1 MVAYAFRMPAGI
13 PGDVNRVA
21 SAHIETQVVSS
32 AAGEAPTAYGLP
44 VVLSSTAGQVG
55 NVRVMTSGD
64 TNLQP
69 YGFIV
74 RPYPTQ
80 SSQDPLNV
88 STPPTSGL
96 VDILKRGYMTVQM
109 QGPTAAA
116 KGMVPF
122 IFLGTTSTTH
132 PVLAAVEAATSTGAA
147 LLTSN
152 SYFMGPAD
160 SNGMV
165 EIAFNL

>member
-13 PGDVNRVA
+13 PGDVNRIA
-21 SAHIETQVVSS
+21 SATIETQVVSS

-44 VVLSSTAGQVG
+44 VVLSSTSGQVG

-64 TNLQP
+64 GGQP

-96 VDILKRGYMTVQM
+96 VDILKRGYMTVQL
-109 QGPTAAA
+109 QGPTAAK
-116 KGMVPF
+116 KGDIPY
-122 IFLGTTSTTH
+122 IFLGTTNTTH
-132 PVLAAVEAATSTGAA
+132 PVLAALEAATATGAVVM
-147 LLTSN
+147 TSN
-152 SYFMGPAD
+152 TYFMGPAD
-160 SNGMV
+160 SNGMI

>member
-13 PGDVNRVA
+13 PGDVNRIA
-21 SAHIETQVVSS
+21 SATIETQVVSS
-32 AAGEAPTAYGLP
+32 AAGEAPTAFVLR
-44 VVLSSTAGQVG
+44 VVISSPSGQVG

-64 TNLQP
+64 TGQP
-69 YGFIV
+69 YGFLV

-96 VDILKRGYMTVQM
+96 VDILKRGYMSVQL
-109 QGPTAAA
+109 QGPTAAI
-116 KGMVPF
+116 KGGIPY

-132 PVLAAVEAATSTGAA
+132 PV
-147 LLTSN
+147 
-152 SYFMGPAD
+152 
-160 SNGMV
+160 
-165 EIAFNL
+165 

>member
-13 PGDVNRVA
+13 PGDVNRIA

-44 VVLSSTAGQVG
+44 VVLSSTSGQVG
-55 NVRVMTSGD
+55 NVRVMTAAD
-64 TNLQP
+64 TALQP

-109 QGPTAAA
+109 QGPNAAV
-116 KGMVPF
+116 KGAVPY
-122 IFLGTTSTTH
+122 IFLGTTNTTH
-132 PVLAAVEAATSTGAA
+132 PVLAALEAQTATGAVVM
-147 LLTSN
+147 TSN

>member
-13 PGDVNRVA
+13 PGDVNRIA
-21 SAHIETQVVSS
+21 SGHIETQVVSS

-44 VVLSSTAGQVG
+44 VVLSSTSGQVG
-55 NVRVMTSGD
+55 NVRVMTAGD
-64 TNLQP
+64 TGQP
-69 YGFIV
+69 YGFLV

-96 VDILKRGYMTVQM
+96 VDILKRGYMTVQL
-109 QGPTAAA
+109 QGPTAAK
-116 KGMVPF
+116 KGDIPY

-132 PVLAAVEAATSTGAA
+132 PVLAAVEAATSTNAVV
-147 LLTSN
+147 LTSN
-152 SYFMGPAD
+152 SYFMCPAD
-160 SNGMV
+160 SNGMI

>member
-1 MVAYAFRMPAGI
+1 MPAGI

-21 SAHIETQVVSS
+21 SATIEAQVVST
-32 AAGEAPTAYGLP
+32 AAGEAPTAYGVP
-44 VVLSSTAGQVG
+44 VLVSATSGQVG
-55 NVRVMTSGD
+55 NMRVYTGSD
-64 TNLQP
+64 TAVQP
-69 YGFIV
+69 YGFLV

-88 STPPTSGL
+88 STPPTSGIID
-96 VDILKRGYMTVQM
+96 VLKRGYMTVQL

-116 KGMVPF
+116 KGGPVY
-122 IFLGTTSTTH
+122 IYTSTTSSTH
-132 PVLAAVEAATSTGAA
+132 PVIGGIEAGSSTNAV
-147 LLTSN
+147 LLSSN

>member
-13 PGDVNRVA
+13 PGDVNRIA

-44 VVLSSTAGQVG
+44 VVLSSTSGQVG
-55 NVRVMTSGD
+55 NVRVMTTGD
-64 TNLQP
+64 TGQP

-109 QGPTAAA
+109 QGPTAAK
-116 KGMVPF
+116 KGDVPY
-122 IFLGTTSTTH
+122 IFLTTTNTTH
-132 PVLAAVEAATSTGAA
+132 PVLAAVEAATSTNAV

>member
-13 PGDVNRVA
+13 PGDVNRIA
-21 SAHIETQVVSS
+21 SATIETQVVSS

-44 VVLSSTAGQVG
+44 VVLSSTSGQVG

-64 TNLQP
+64 TGQP

-80 SSQDPLNV
+80 SSQDPLNI

-96 VDILKRGYMTVQM
+96 VDILKRGYMTVQL
-109 QGPTAAA
+109 QGPAAA
-116 KGMVPF
+116 VKGGAPWV
-122 IFLGTTSTTH
+122 FLGTTSTTH
-132 PVLAAVEAATSTGAA
+132 PSLGAVEAGSSASAVQ
-147 LLTSN
+147 LTTN

-160 SNGMV
+160 SNGMC

>member
-13 PGDVNRVA
+13 PGDVNRIA
-21 SAHIETQVVSS
+21 SATIETQVVST
-32 AAGEAPTAYGLP
+32 AAGEAPLAYGTP
-44 VVLSSTAGQVG
+44 VVISSTAGNVG
-55 NVRVMTSGD
+55 NVRAMTSSDG
-64 TNLQP
+64 QP
-69 YGFIV
+69 YGFLV

-80 SSQDPLNV
+80 SSQDPLNI

-96 VDILKRGYMTVQM
+96 VDILKRGYMTVQLS
-109 QGPTAAA
+109 GPAASA
-116 KGMVPF
+116 KGGAVWVY
-122 IFLGTTSTTH
+122 LGSTNATH
-132 PVLAAVEAATSTGAA
+132 PVLGGVEAGTTAA
-147 LLTSN
+147 QTVLQLSNN

>member
-1 MVAYAFRMPAGI
+1 MVAYAFRMHAGI
-13 PGDVNRVA
+13 TGDVYRIA
-21 SAHIETQVVSS
+21 SGHFEPQVVSS

-44 VVLSSTAGQVG
+44 VVLSSTAGQIG
-55 NVRVMTSGD
+55 NVRAMTGSD
-64 TNLQP
+64 TGQP
-69 YGFIV
+69 YGFLV

-109 QGPTAAA
+109 QGPTAAK
-116 KGMVPF
+116 KGDIPWVY
-122 IFLGTTSTTH
+122 LGTTSTTH
-132 PVLAAVEAATSTGAA
+132 PVLGAVEAASAAGAVQ
-147 LLTSN
+147 LTSN